1 MSQGSLSDTY
11 AGHNHEGDESFVLR
25 LYVAGASPN
34 SIRAISNIREICE
47 KHLEGNYKLQIIDV
61 HQDKALASREQLL
74 ALPMLIKSSP
84 YPEKKMIGDMS
95 DTAKVLHSLGI
106 IDPV

>member
-1 MSQGSLSDTY
+1 MSQGSFSETY
-11 AGHNHEGDESFVLR
+11 AEHKHEDNDSFVLR

-34 SIRAISNIREICE
+34 STRAISNIREICE

-61 HQDKALASREQLL
+61 HQDKALASQEQLL

-95 DTAKVLHSLGI
+95 DTAKVLHILGI
-106 IDPV
+106 TNTV